1 MQSDPGENL
10 ATCCQEVCG
19 ERVLTGALSIYGL
32 VCHVLLILLII
43 DSIVQNS
50 IDISTSLTATGGAR
64 A

>member
-1 MQSDPGENL
+1 MHSNPGENL

-32 VCHVLLILLII
+32 VCHVLLKYLLF
-43 DSIVQNS
+43 QNS
-50 IDISTSLTATGGAR
+50 IDILTSLTATGGAR